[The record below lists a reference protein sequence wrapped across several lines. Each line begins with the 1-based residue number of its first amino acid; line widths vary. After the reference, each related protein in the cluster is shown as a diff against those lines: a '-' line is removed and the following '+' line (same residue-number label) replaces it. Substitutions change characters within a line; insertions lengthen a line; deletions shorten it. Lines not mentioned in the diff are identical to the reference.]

1 MDMLDFVLFL
11 FVFMISEKI
20 SGLHFDGS
28 YAGQQIKGPRVARN
42 CQKLKGRLRYVIA
55 IVSQRSSLELA
66 SWSQKAGSSPQNLW
80 PILYDIGASQVAT
93 QHRQFKNV

>member
-1 MDMLDFVLFL
+1 MSVEGGFFFKINKRDYTFIKEMRVSSHVRKVMDMLDFVLFL

-42 CQKLKGRLRYVIA
+42 CQKVVLDTL
-55 IVSQRSSLELA
+55 LL
-66 SWSQKAGSSPQNLW
+66 
-80 PILYDIGASQVAT
+80 
-93 QHRQFKNV
+93 